1 MVLFP
6 QRGKGFKRPDQGVR
20 KGLREDGML
29 ERNPE
34 TQMAGIWWDNWRE
47 RGKEGQEGRI
57 IPTRRT
63 ASTKASDVKNQVCS
77 VGSSVQLENQRG
89 EIGRERAVDTSLE
102 GS

>member
-1 MVLFP
+1 MV
-6 QRGKGFKRPDQGVR
+6 VR
-20 KGLREDGML
+20 KGIREDGML

-47 RGKEGQEGRI
+47 RGKKGQEGRI

-77 VGSSVQLENQRG
+77 VGSSVQLEIREGKLDKRG
-89 EIGRERAVDTSLE
+89 R
-102 GS
+102 

>member
-1 MVLFP
+1 M
-6 QRGKGFKRPDQGVR
+6 VR

-47 RGKEGQEGRI
+47 RGKEGHEGKI

-63 ASTKASDVKNQVCS
+63 ASTKASDVKNQVYS
-77 VGSSVQLENQRG
+77 GESSVQLE
-89 EIGRERAVDTSLE
+89 IREGKLDRRE
-102 GS
+102 Q

>member
-1 MVLFP
+1 MV
-6 QRGKGFKRPDQGVR
+6 VR

-47 RGKEGQEGRI
+47 RGKKGQEGRI

-77 VGSSVQLENQRG
+77 VGSSVQLEIREG
-89 EIGRERAVDTSLE
+89 KLDKRGRETPVWKGPE
-102 GS
+102 C